1 MADELYNLES
11 ISIFPFTHN
20 WVNNIGIEYQMNRD
34 TTQFFG
40 TGTDI
45 LIYSSLHNLF
55 FSIDLTLKTKEDIYN
70 LLDFF
75 NTKKGQ
81 LQKFWVYGSRNEFEL
96 AIDKPAMSNDLYIY
110 DNGFDLN
117 FYGNERIYLQLKN
130 GDILTRLV
138 TNVSKVS
145 NTLKLEVSTIV
156 REIEKEDILQ
166 FGRIYLCRFAKDV
179 LNLSYKT
186 ENICSTQLDFVEVIK
201 EYVL

>member
-179 LNLSYKT
+179 LNLNYKT